1 MLGSGGVIGYS
12 VSRDGAPHKG
22 NEVGKRVKNES
33 FVDRLQNS
41 GRYGSLVERQD
52 SVSNTEESKFKYS
65 GDIAYK

>member
-1 MLGSGGVIGYS
+1 M
-12 VSRDGAPHKG
+12 
-22 NEVGKRVKNES
+22 GKRVKNES

-65 GDIAYK
+65 SDIAYK